1 MDQATPSTASANTL
15 HCALEL
21 SKKSWLL
28 AIQFPDREQPSLYPI
43 AGGDAEKLMA
53 KLTQARDRWA
63 KTSGALPMITLCY
76 EVGYDAFW
84 LARFLKARGVEC
96 LVIDPGSLQV
106 SRRGRRVK
114 TDRVDVKTLLRTLI
128 AWCRGERHVW
138 SLVRIPSIDE
148 EDLRRSHR
156 ERSRLVRERTAHIN
170 RIKGLLFAQG
180 IRDINVKS
188 RYKTLAVDELV
199 TGDGHRLPPR
209 LAGEIAREIRRLA
222 TVQEQ
227 IAEIE
232 RERDAA
238 PTTCEATE
246 RKRDLLSQLKS
257 IGPAISAFLS
267 REVYYRQFANQRQVG
282 SFLGLTPSPYD
293 SGEEERCQGISRAGS
308 GHARAVMIET
318 AWLWIKHQP
327 KSALSRWFVERTA
340 GQSKRVRKIMIVA
353 VARKLA
359 IALWRYVELG
369 LVPQGAIL
377 NPRMKK
383 RGHRLTVPTLLRVG
397 VGRVG
402 CVAAE
407 NHRRF
412 GLANLPL
419 CR

>member
-1 MDQATPSTASANTL
+1 MDQATTPSTASANTL

-28 AIQFPDREQPSLYPI
+28 AIQFLDREQPSLYPI
-43 AGGDAEKLMA
+43 AGGDAERLMA
-53 KLTQARDRWA
+53 KITAARDRWA

-84 LARFLKARGVEC
+84 LARFLKERGIEC

-180 IRDINVKS
+180 IRGINVKS

-209 LAGEIAREIRRLA
+209 LAAEIAREIQRL
-222 TVQEQ
+222 TMVQEQ

-232 RERDAA
+232 RERDTA

-308 GHARAVMIET
+308 GHARAVMIEA

-327 KSALSRWFVERTA
+327 KSALTRWFVERTA

-369 LVPQGAIL
+369 LVPQGAII
-377 NPRMKK
+377 NPPMTRKA
-383 RGHRLTVPTLLRVG
+383 RS
-397 VGRVG
+397 
-402 CVAAE
+402 
-407 NHRRF
+407 
-412 GLANLPL
+412 
-419 CR
+419 

>member
-63 KTSGALPMITLCY
+63 KTSGALSMITLCY

-199 TGDGHRLPPR
+199 SGDGHRLPPR
-209 LAGEIAREIRRLA
+209 LAGEIAREIHRLA
-222 TVQEQ
+222 MVQAQ

-232 RERDAA
+232 RERDVA

-327 KSALSRWFVERTA
+327 KSALTRWFVERTA

-369 LVPQGAIL
+369 LVPQGAII
-377 NPRMKK
+377 NSPMTRKA
-383 RGHRLTVPTLLRVG
+383 RS
-397 VGRVG
+397 
-402 CVAAE
+402 
-407 NHRRF
+407 
-412 GLANLPL
+412 
-419 CR
+419 